1 LVPSAKK
8 TGTYQHEVKTI
19 TPSEYLDRFGDLQPA
34 APPECSWGA
43 GGYHEVWLNGSN
55 DWIYP
60 HLHAAAERMSA
71 LVQRFPSADGLLR
84 WALDQAAR
92 ELLLAQ
98 SSDWAF
104 IMKTATSVEYA
115 VRRFKTHVHRFDRC
129 AGMAESGRYDETYLR
144 EITLRDSLF
153 PDMDYRIFQQ
163 RPLC

>member
-1 LVPSAKK
+1 
-8 TGTYQHEVKTI
+8 QNDIRTI
-19 TPSEYLDRFGDLQPA
+19 TPAEYLDRFGDIQPA
-34 APPECSWGA
+34 VPPECSWGA

-60 HLHAAAERMSA
+60 HLHRAAARMSD
-71 LVQRFPSADGLLR
+71 LVRRFPHADGMLR

-115 VRRFKTHVHRFDRC
+115 VRRFKTHIHRFDRLV
-129 AGMAESGRYDETYLR
+129 GMVDCGHYDEGYLR
-144 EITLRDSLF
+144 EIASRDSLF
-153 PDMDYRIFQQ
+153 PDIDYRMFQT
-163 RPLC
+163 RPY